1 MAVMINIVLYVRV
14 RFALTLVDFLNFRL
28 LLFRCIIHVAR
39 GERYVIIAVSDECEV
54 LHVQVSYALERK
66 AMECCAKFISSLL
79 IKFVKTKKSRV
90 MRITICELIYRF
102 QSIIDS
108 RGR

>member
-1 MAVMINIVLYVRV
+1 MINIVLYVRV

-28 LLFRCIIHVAR
+28 FLFRCIIHVAR

-54 LHVQVSYALERK
+54 LHVQVSYALFRAK